1 MMQQINYPKPA
12 VENLGRESH
21 PWRRCL
27 GCLALGLLILSGQ
40 STQVFGQLA
49 EPDTVP
55 VENGKQ
61 LDASKL
67 VGSEQITEGRVTA
80 TISFLASDELG
91 GRETNSKEF
100 EIATA
105 YVASRFRGAGLEGG
119 GKDGSYFHET
129 LVPQYRVPESVVF
142 TGASRSETQSEP
154 NSSSNPTQN
163 ATGKPT
169 EKSDR
174 APIAHYGLLNAG
186 EQAVEI
192 EGVATDVSLDA
203 FQAPEAKIP
212 PLAGII
218 RGRFETT
225 AKGSRALSQLTRLA
239 TRLKEAGAVAL
250 LLECDPESEWY
261 KQAELARMKPRIEKM
276 GGGDLPILLI
286 SNATSTSGTLQL
298 KVPAMQR
305 EEKKMRNVV
314 GLLRG
319 TDPELSQQAVLFSA
333 HLDHLGSNPKLPG
346 DGIFNGAD
354 DDATGVTAVLTL
366 ADAIG
371 AMTQRPKRSVLFM
384 TFWGEESGLLGS
396 RQFVST
402 PSWPLEKITANINIE
417 MIGRPEGG
425 ANGKIWMTG
434 WRESDLGVL
443 MSEAAKPYGCEIFE
457 HPKFSA
463 MLYRASDN
471 WSFVEKGVVAHSFSA
486 GSLHSDYHKVT
497 DEWERLEIPH
507 MTKVI
512 RGLWVG
518 AMPLL
523 DGSRSPAKP
532 QATEK

>member
-1 MMQQINYPKPA
+1 MMQQINYLKPA
-12 VENLGRESH
+12 VGNLGRESH

-27 GCLALGLLILSGQ
+27 GCLAFGLLILSGQ

-142 TGASRSETQSEP
+142 TGPSRAEPRSEP

-186 EQAVEI
+186 EQEVEI

-239 TRLKEAGAVAL
+239 TRLKEAGAAAL

-276 GGGDLPILLI
+276 GRRFADFADLECDVNLRDSSIK
-286 SNATSTSGTLQL
+286 SSRDAARREKDEKCCWFASRNRSRAQSTSRFIQCPLGPFRIESQL
-298 KVPAMQR
+298 AWRRHFQ
-305 EEKKMRNVV
+305 
-314 GLLRG
+314 
-319 TDPELSQQAVLFSA
+319 
-333 HLDHLGSNPKLPG
+333 
-346 DGIFNGAD
+346 
-354 DDATGVTAVLTL
+354 
-366 ADAIG
+366 
-371 AMTQRPKRSVLFM
+371 
-384 TFWGEESGLLGS
+384 WG
-396 RQFVST
+396 
-402 PSWPLEKITANINIE
+402 
-417 MIGRPEGG
+417 
-425 ANGKIWMTG
+425 
-434 WRESDLGVL
+434 
-443 MSEAAKPYGCEIFE
+443 
-457 HPKFSA
+457 
-463 MLYRASDN
+463 
-471 WSFVEKGVVAHSFSA
+471 
-486 GSLHSDYHKVT
+486 
-497 DEWERLEIPH
+497 
-507 MTKVI
+507 
-512 RGLWVG
+512 
-518 AMPLL
+518 
-523 DGSRSPAKP
+523 
-532 QATEK
+532 